1 MDLATPGA
9 TKLVGSLSLLVVAGL
24 GWLFVVGPETDA
36 LAQARAQVTTVRD
49 QNAVLTSQLTVL
61 EQQREG
67 LAETRR
73 DAHRLAALF
82 PPTADQ
88 PGMFEEITAAA
99 VDAGIGPQGV
109 TTLTPTPPV
118 LGTADAA
125 APAAGTAPETT
136 TDPAADPAADPGAA
150 PATGGQLLARQTVTV
165 AVTGTYEET
174 QRLLENLEHMR
185 RAYLVTAVSL
195 ASGAEGGEFT
205 TTITGDMFV
214 MPPVVDPGKT
224 LNLSSTT
231 QPEG

>member
-9 TKLVGSLSLLVVAGL
+9 TKAVGTLALLAVAGL
-24 GWLFVVGPETDA
+24 GWLVVVGPETDS
-36 LAQARAQVTTVRD
+36 LTQTREQITTVRD
-49 QNAVLTSQLTVL
+49 QNMVLTSQLAVL
-61 EQQREG
+61 ERQRDG

-73 DAHRLAALF
+73 DARKLAELF

-88 PGMFEEITAAA
+88 PGMFEAVTTAA

-118 LGTADAA
+118 LATTGTDAT
-125 APAAGTAPETT
+125 APA
-136 TDPAADPAADPGAA
+136 TDPAADPATA
-150 PATGGQLLARQTVTV
+150 PAATAQLVARQTVTL
-165 AVTGTYEET
+165 AVTGTYEQT
-174 QRLLENLEHMR
+174 QRLLENLEHMS

-195 ASGAEGGEFT
+195 ASGSEGGEFT

-214 MPPVVDPGKT
+214 MPPVTDPGKT

-231 QPEG
+231 RPEG

>member
-9 TKLVGSLSLLVVAGL
+9 TKLVGSFALLVVAAL
-24 GWLFVVGPETDA
+24 GWQFVVGPETDA
-36 LAQARAQVTTVRD
+36 LAQAREEISTVRD
-49 QNAVLTSQLTVL
+49 QNAVLTSQLAVL
-61 EQQREG
+61 EKQREG

-73 DAHRLAALF
+73 DARRLAALF

-88 PGMFEEITAAA
+88 PGMFEEVTAAA

-118 LGTADAA
+118 LGTADSAVP
-125 APAAGTAPETT
+125 APPAT
-136 TDPAADPAADPGAA
+136 TDPASEPADPTD
-150 PATGGQLLARQTVTV
+150 PATAAAVDPQLLARQTVTV

-174 QRLLENLEHMR
+174 QRLLENLEHMP

-195 ASGAEGGEFT
+195 ASGSEDGEFT

-214 MPPVVDPGKT
+214 MPPVEDPGKT

>member
-1 MDLATPGA
+1 MNLATPGA

-24 GWLFVVGPETDA
+24 GWLLVVGPETDA
-36 LAQARAQVTTVRD
+36 LAQVRAEVTTVRD
-49 QNAVLTSQLTVL
+49 QNAVLTSQLAVL

-67 LAETRR
+67 LATTRR
-73 DAHRLAALF
+73 DARRLAALF

-88 PGMFEEITAAA
+88 PGMFEQVTAAA

-118 LGTADAA
+118 LGTADPA
-125 APAAGTAPETT
+125 APAAEAT
-136 TDPAADPAADPGAA
+136 TDPAAA
-150 PATGGQLLARQTVTV
+150 PVTGGQLLARQTVTV

-174 QRLLENLEHMR
+174 ERLLENLEHMR

-195 ASGAEGGEFT
+195 AGGAEGGEFT

-224 LNLSSTT
+224 LNLASTT

>member
-9 TKLVGSLSLLVVAGL
+9 TKVVGSLALLVVVGL
-24 GWLFVVGPETDA
+24 GWQLVVGPETDA
-36 LAQARAQVTTVRD
+36 LAQAREQVTTVRD
-49 QNAVLTSQLTVL
+49 QNALLTSQLAVL
-61 EQQREG
+61 EQQREN

-73 DAHRLAALF
+73 DARRLAELF

-88 PGMFEEITAAA
+88 PGMFEEVTAAA
-99 VDAGIGPQGV
+99 VGAGIGPQGV

-125 APAAGTAPETT
+125 APAAAAATDATT
-136 TDPAADPAADPGAA
+136 DPAADPGAA
-150 PATGGQLLARQTVTV
+150 PAAGGQLLARQTVTV

-174 QRLLENLEHMR
+174 QRLLENLEHMP

-195 ASGAEGGEFT
+195 ASGSEGGEFT